1 MGKQRQTSKLY
12 CSCRGTK
19 KRRPPVALPRR
30 RQPVAVAAAAAA
42 AAVAAPAAPAAAAL
56 TAFQSRQQPKIVEQ
70 QTTKKTPVEDVP
82 SASAVET
89 LVPRDEGEADAED
102 NGEEEEEEEE
112 ETSDE
117 EEERVQIMNSSDE
130 CVVLTEEDEE
140 DVEERENGQRNLAS
154 ADNRVVDQ
162 DGSVVMWGRDDDR
175 MVLSVCRE
183 KGMNASAYEFLASK
197 LENKTIAQVREN
209 LCLLDPRFTI
219 ILLFII

>member
-1 MGKQRQTSKLY
+1 M
-12 CSCRGTK
+12 
-19 KRRPPVALPRR
+19 PRR

-42 AAVAAPAAPAAAAL
+42 AAVAAPAVPAAAAS

-70 QTTKKTPVEDVP
+70 QTTTKTPVEDVP

-162 DGSVVMWGRDDDR
+162 DGSVVVWGRDDDR